1 MLTAVVSHHL
11 TKEESGDFC
20 SICRILARDSMRH
33 SRKLPPLLALEP
45 SWANQAQKNH
55 GYLRG
60 LAVVLAYTNRHST
73 AFSFAVLHT
82 RHLCL
87 STSIFRSVRANRS
100 CHSKGQ
106 LSCHDQRS
114 QSVNSFSSRSLKEPL
129 GMHNALPLY
138 NKPSIARPKTGFDSH
153 SQDSG

>member
-11 TKEESGDFC
+11 LKEESGNFC

-33 SRKLPPLLALEP
+33 SRKLPPLFALEP
-45 SWANQAQKNH
+45 SWAWANQAQNH

-60 LAVVLAYTNRHST
+60 RGTGLYKP
-73 AFSFAVLHT
+73 AFDSLFLCRFAGI
-82 RHLCL
+82 
-87 STSIFRSVRANRS
+87 SAQTSQRPDSIWANRS

-138 NKPSIARPKTGFDSH
+138 KKPSTT
-153 SQDSG
+153 

>member
-11 TKEESGDFC
+11 TKEESGYFC
-20 SICRILARDSMRH
+20 SICRILAREKMRH
-33 SRKLPPLLALEP
+33 SGKLPPLLALEP
-45 SWANQAQKNH
+45 SWANQAKNH

-82 RHLCL
+82 RHLCTNL
-87 STSIFRSVRANRS
+87 STSIYSIPACSDRAGPIEALIQ
-100 CHSKGQ
+100 K
-106 LSCHDQRS
+106 
-114 QSVNSFSSRSLKEPL
+114 VNYLVTTNAPNPSFSSRSLKEPL

-138 NKPSIARPKTGFDSH
+138 NKPSTT
-153 SQDSG
+153 